1 MKYTITE
8 SQLKLLH
15 EMSHDVPMFIKRRLS
30 SIEEALEHA
39 MSPNSV
45 IQPEEYSDGYE
56 YVSDVISAVM
66 DELEWDTFNDNLS
79 ELQSENLV
87 DYLKEYYFDEIM
99 DNYHMYNDE
108 EDEEDDDDDDE

>member
-15 EMSHDVPMFIKRRLS
+15 EMSNNVPMFIKRRLS

-56 YVSDVISAVM
+56 YVNDVISAVM

-79 ELQSENLV
+79 ELQSKEIV
-87 DYLKEYYFDEIM
+87 DYLKEYHFDEII
-99 DNYHMYNDE
+99 DNYHMYNE
-108 EDEEDDDDDDE
+108 EDEEDDDE

>member
-1 MKYTITE
+1 MNYIITE

-15 EMSHDVPMFIKRRLS
+15 EMSNDIPMFIKRRLS

-56 YVSDVISAVM
+56 YVNDVISAVM

-79 ELQSENLV
+79 ELQSEEIV
-87 DYLKEYYFDEIM
+87 DYLKEYHFDEII
-99 DNYHMYNDE
+99 DYYRMYV
-108 EDEEDDDDDDE
+108 DDDEDEY

>member
-1 MKYTITE
+1 
-8 SQLKLLH
+8 
-15 EMSHDVPMFIKRRLS
+15 
-30 SIEEALEHA
+30 
-39 MSPNSV
+39 
-45 IQPEEYSDGYE
+45 
-56 YVSDVISAVM
+56 M

-108 EDEEDDDDDDE
+108 EDEEDDDE

>member
-1 MKYTITE
+1 
-8 SQLKLLH
+8 
-15 EMSHDVPMFIKRRLS
+15 MSNDIPMFIKRRLS

-56 YVSDVISAVM
+56 YVKDVIYAVI

-79 ELQSENLV
+79 ELQSEEIV
-87 DYLKEYYFDEIM
+87 DYLKEYHFDEII
-99 DNYHMYNDE
+99 DYYRMYV
-108 EDEEDDDDDDE
+108 DDDEDEY